1 MLVSPGIEKI
11 RMTTF
16 VCRPTPEKEE
26 TVTKKWIALL
36 LLAAFVLT
44 LAAGCAGTQA
54 PAATQASAAAQ
65 APEANT
71 QTPAATE
78 EPAAAAQ
85 APAPAEAPE
94 AAGNYPYSVVMTT
107 NRALDAATYEDV
119 YEKAPEHII
128 CSGFQMLY
136 ILLDLGLQDRIV
148 GMLSAP
154 GTATKACYKSEL
166 IAAADSIPRL
176 GKSSEVS
183 KEELVALN
191 CDFLMGWD
199 SLFSD
204 KNYDPD
210 FCNQYGIH
218 MYFPFCCYDAA
229 TFEDIYKDYEVLGRI
244 FGVEELAAEK
254 VAEMKEII
262 ADVQARLAGT
272 ETITILNYDSGEE
285 DVFTGCQ
292 GMPGNC
298 FKLAGGISL
307 FDDIQK
313 GWAHVSW
320 EEIVARNPETIV
332 FNNYST
338 TQDEDESTTAFL
350 LEQAALASTT
360 AVKEGRIFGIHLD
373 PMEGSADSA
382 LAVLELAKFLHPD
395 KFE

>member
-1 MLVSPGIEKI
+1 M
-11 RMTTF
+11 
-16 VCRPTPEKEE
+16 
-26 TVTKKWIALL
+26 KKLIALL
-36 LLAAFVLT
+36 LLAALILT
-44 LAAGCAGTQA
+44 LGAGCAKTPAPPAPTQAPAPTESPAATQAPAPTEA
-54 PAATQASAAAQ
+54 PAATQAP
-65 APEANT
+65 APTEA
-71 QTPAATE
+71 PAATE
-78 EPAAAAQ
+78 DPAA
-85 APAPAEAPE
+85 
-94 AAGNYPYSVVMTT
+94 GSYPYTVVMTT
-107 NRALDAATYEDV
+107 NRALDAATFEDV
-119 YEKAPEHII
+119 YDKAPEHIV

-136 ILLDLGLQDRIV
+136 ILLDLGLQDRIA

-154 GTATKACYKSEL
+154 GTTSRACYKTEL
-166 IAAADSIPRL
+166 VALADSIPRL
-176 GKSSEVS
+176 GKTNEVS
-183 KEELVALN
+183 KEQLVALN

-204 KNYDPD
+204 KNFNPE

-218 MYFPFCCYDAA
+218 MYFPYCCYDAA

-244 FGVEELAAEK
+244 FGVEETAARK

-262 ADVQARLAGT
+262 ADVQARVAGT

-307 FDDIQK
+307 FDDIEK

-320 EEIVARNPETIV
+320 EEIVARNPDTIV
-332 FNNYST
+332 LNNYSC
-338 TQDEDESTTAFL
+338 TQEEADETTAFL
-350 LEQAALASTT
+350 MGQAALASTT
-360 AVKEGRIFGIHLD
+360 AIKEGRIFSVNLD

-382 LAVLELAKFLHPD
+382 IAVRELARFLHPD